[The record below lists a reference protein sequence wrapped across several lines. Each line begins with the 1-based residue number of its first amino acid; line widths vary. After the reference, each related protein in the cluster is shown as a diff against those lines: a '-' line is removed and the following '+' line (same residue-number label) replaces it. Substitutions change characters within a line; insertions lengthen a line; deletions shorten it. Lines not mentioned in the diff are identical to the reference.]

1 MNTSVKSTQTR
12 PRPALTT
19 LILTLLLSSAAQGAV
34 AQTAAQTA
42 LDLPAAVARALSS
55 GPDLSTARA
64 NLQKA
69 QANAASVAADPTSLI
84 TGKLSAQQGL
94 PGRC

>member
-1 MNTSVKSTQTR
+1 MKK
-12 PRPALTT
+12 LG
-19 LILTLLLSSAAQGAV
+19 LITTLLLLGSAAQGAL
-34 AQTAAQTA
+34 AQTA

-69 QANAASVAADPTSLI
+69 QATAAATAADPTS
-84 TGKLSAQQGL
+84 TAPSGDQ
-94 PGRC
+94 P